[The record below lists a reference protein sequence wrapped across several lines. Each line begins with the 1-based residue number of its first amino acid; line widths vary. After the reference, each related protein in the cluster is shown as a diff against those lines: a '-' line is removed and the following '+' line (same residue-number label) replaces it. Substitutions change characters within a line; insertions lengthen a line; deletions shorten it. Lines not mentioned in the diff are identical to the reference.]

1 MTDFSNKPLLQIAL
15 DTLDVNNAL
24 SILEKTKDYVDII
37 EIGTPLIKC
46 EGLAMLKLLKEKYG
60 DIPILVDL
68 KTMDAGEYEVTPFF
82 KNGAK
87 YVTVLGAADKST
99 IAGAIKAAKAYDAKV
114 VVDLI
119 AVTDKVKRI
128 KELSDLDVNY
138 FNIHTG
144 IDQQLQ
150 GQTPMAELLAVS
162 KECPGV
168 KLFATGGISSKTI
181 KDIASINPA
190 VIVVGGGITSA
201 SDPGAAAKLLRE
213 LMV

>member
-1 MTDFSNKPLLQIAL
+1 MADFSNKPLLQIAL

-60 DIPILVDL
+60 DIPIFVDL

-99 IAGAIKAAKAYDAKV
+99 IAGAIKAAK
-114 VVDLI
+114 
-119 AVTDKVKRI
+119 
-128 KELSDLDVNY
+128 
-138 FNIHTG
+138 
-144 IDQQLQ
+144 
-150 GQTPMAELLAVS
+150 
-162 KECPGV
+162 
-168 KLFATGGISSKTI
+168 
-181 KDIASINPA
+181 
-190 VIVVGGGITSA
+190 
-201 SDPGAAAKLLRE
+201 LLRE